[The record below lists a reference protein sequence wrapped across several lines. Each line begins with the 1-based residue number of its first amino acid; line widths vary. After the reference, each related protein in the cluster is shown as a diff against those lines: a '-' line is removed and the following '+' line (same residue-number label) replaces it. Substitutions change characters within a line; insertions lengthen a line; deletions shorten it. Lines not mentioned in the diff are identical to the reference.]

1 VRGTARDGEQ
11 DDAEWLLH
19 GPLEGRGVPDSPPL
33 DPPVVLATTAD
44 ALTTTGRSATFFHVF
59 ATALAISLLAFS
71 SASASSCTHSQL
83 RVGHGPGQGSA
94 GHLHWPIV
102 FRNTSATACSLRGFP
117 GVSALSGRHGHRIGV
132 PASRDRAGRVRRI
145 LLAAHSGIASAAF
158 TQTNVDVFDP
168 AQCHPKRA
176 KGLRVFAPGQV
187 RSFYVRLSHRVCS
200 TAPDGP
206 DSTVRAVVAGST
218 GL

>member
-1 VRGTARDGEQ
+1 
-11 DDAEWLLH
+11 
-19 GPLEGRGVPDSPPL
+19 
-33 DPPVVLATTAD
+33 VL
-44 ALTTTGRSATFFHVF
+44 
-59 ATALAISLLAFS
+59 ATALAVSLLAFS
-71 SASASSCTHSQL
+71 SAPSCTHSQL

-102 FRNTSATACSLRGFP
+102 FRNTSPTACSLRGFP

-132 PASRDRAGRVRRI
+132 PASREHVGPVRRVR
-145 LLAAHSGIASAAF
+145 LAAHSGVASAVF

-168 AQCHPKRA
+168 ARCHAKRA

-200 TAPDGP
+200 TAPGGP